1 MPGTRTSRA
10 ASAATARLLH
20 EDDDVALNA
29 LPLACA
35 DALGRTAEEC
45 SRQRERLSKLMA
57 RNVGRA
63 ELTAAV
69 AIVDTC
75 DLALEECVSCYED
88 ACARDS
94 IADEAARKLANG
106 LWHAAREY
114 LRRHSSAE
122 QASQRIRQHD
132 VEAFGDLHFA
142 YELEASAMLAMR
154 HACTAYFK
162 HRPEA
167 A

>member
-1 MPGTRTSRA
+1 MPGTRSSRTAPTA
-10 ASAATARLLH
+10 AARLLH

-29 LPLACA
+29 HPLACA
-35 DALGRTAEEC
+35 DALARTADEC
-45 SRQRERLSKLMA
+45 YRQRERLSRLIA

-63 ELTAAV
+63 ELTAAH

-75 DLALEECVSCYED
+75 DLALEEGVSCYEA

-94 IADEAARKLANG
+94 IADEGVRKLANS

-122 QASQRIRQHD
+122 QAAQRLRNHD
-132 VEAFGDLHFA
+132 ADALNDLHFA
-142 YELEASAMLAMR
+142 YELEASALLALR
-154 HACTAYFK
+154 HACSGFFK
-162 HRPEA
+162 LRPEA